1 MRKRL
6 IKLAELNE
14 TIGSVIS
21 GIQSE
26 KQLNDEQMYRIRL
39 VMSELVVNI
48 FKYSDADEVKLSA
61 EYAQNKLHI
70 ILMDNGSGFESKA
83 ILEQNITERELL
95 MRENGRGVFIV
106 RKMTDSLRYSMTGN
120 TVDVTLKL

>member
-70 ILMDNGSGFESKA
+70 ILMDNGSGFESKTV
-83 ILEQNITERELL
+83 LEQNITKRELL
-95 MRENGRGVFIV
+95 MRENGRGVFLV

>member
-61 EYAQNKLHI
+61 EYGQNKLHI
-70 ILMDNGSGFESKA
+70 ILMDNGSGFESKTV
-83 ILEQNITERELL
+83 LEQNITERELL

>member
-1 MRKRL
+1 MLVRKRL

-61 EYAQNKLHI
+61 EYNHNKLQGDIRAKH
-70 ILMDNGSGFESKA
+70 NRA
-83 ILEQNITERELL
+83 
-95 MRENGRGVFIV
+95 
-106 RKMTDSLRYSMTGN
+106 
-120 TVDVTLKL
+120 

>member
-61 EYAQNKLHI
+61 EYDQNKLHI